1 MQKIDC
7 KNIAESIYKDV
18 KTAITDSSNPI
29 RLFIIDA
36 GSDEASKKYISLKMQ
51 KAIELGVKADLVRFS
66 ESSKIEEVLT
76 KIDSLNKDKSVNGVL
91 VQLPLYAQLAPY
103 KHRILNSINPLKDV
117 DGLSA
122 INFGLYSQD
131 IMNGILPA
139 TVDAC
144 LEVIKNSYSKD
155 FQGSNILVIN
165 NSDLIGKPLSMIL
178 STLGATVVIAN
189 EFTSNMDTLLKS
201 ADIVITATGKGHL
214 FTDNSI
220 KDGALVIDVTSIR
233 KDDKTIGDFKIENE
247 DKNLFYTP
255 VPGGIGP
262 LTIACLFRNLI
273 NLAKLQQ

>member
-7 KNIAESIYKDV
+7 KNIAESIYKDIQS
-18 KTAITDSSNPI
+18 AITDFRSPI
-29 RLFIIDA
+29 RISIIDG

-144 LEVIKNSYSKD
+144 LEVIKSSYKNE
-155 FQGSNILVIN
+155 FQGSNILIIN
-165 NSDLIGKPLSMIL
+165 NSDLIGKPLGMVL
-178 STLGATVVIAN
+178 STLGATVTIAN
-189 EFTSNMDTLLKS
+189 EFTSNLDTLLRS
-201 ADIVITATGKGHL
+201 ADIVISATGEGHL
-214 FTDNSI
+214 FTENNL
-220 KDGALVIDVTSIR
+220 KEGALVIDVTSIR
-233 KDDKTIGDFKIENE
+233 KEDKTIGDFKIENE
-247 DKNLFYTP
+247 DKDLLYTP

>member
-7 KNIAESIYKDV
+7 KNIAESIYKDIQS
-18 KTAITDSSNPI
+18 AITDFRSTI
-29 RLFIIDA
+29 RISIIDG

-144 LEVIKNSYSKD
+144 LEVIKSSYKNE
-155 FQGSNILVIN
+155 FQGSNILIIN
-165 NSDLIGKPLSMIL
+165 NSDLIGKPLGMVL
-178 STLGATVVIAN
+178 STLGATVTIAN
-189 EFTSNMDTLLKS
+189 EFTSNLDTLLRS
-201 ADIVITATGKGHL
+201 ADIVISATGEGHL
-214 FTDNSI
+214 FTENNL
-220 KDGALVIDVTSIR
+220 KEGALVIDVTSIR
-233 KDDKTIGDFKIENE
+233 KEDKTIGDFKIENE
-247 DKNLFYTP
+247 DKDLLYTP